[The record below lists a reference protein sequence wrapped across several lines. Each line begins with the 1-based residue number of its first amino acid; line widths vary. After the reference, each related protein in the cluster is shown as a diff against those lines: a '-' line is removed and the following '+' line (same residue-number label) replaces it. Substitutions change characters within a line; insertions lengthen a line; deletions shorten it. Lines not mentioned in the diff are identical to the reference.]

1 VIFRGTGSAEE
12 LMTGRPIADYG
23 ADVRVRLSGF
33 RRRRIDP
40 ARLDLLVAALLTG
53 AAELEVWLG
62 GGQHRL
68 AAALIAPVITAS
80 VAVRRARPL
89 LVGVGAP
96 VVFALGLAFW
106 SDLQIVAVA
115 VAYFCALYALSVWTP
130 PRRFAAG
137 LALLVAADLA
147 SSAGPRA
154 SLRDSVPFAIVTPP
168 VMLLVRRVVGDR
180 DRRVQLAERER
191 DLAAREAV
199 VEERA
204 RIARELHDVVA
215 HGVSVMVVQAQA
227 GPRLL
232 ADPEQARGVF
242 RAIETTGREA
252 LVELR
257 RLLGVLRGG
266 DDHAATAPQP
276 GLGSLGSLVEQVR
289 EAGLRVDLRIE
300 GEPTE
305 LPPGV
310 DLSAYRIAQ
319 EALTN
324 TLKHAGRAEA
334 EVIVRY
340 DTTVLELEILD
351 NGVGPHERVNGSGH
365 GLVGMRERVALY
377 GGTLEAGSR
386 NGHGFAV
393 RARLPL
399 APETAG

>member
-1 VIFRGTGSAEE
+1 
-12 LMTGRPIADYG
+12 
-23 ADVRVRLSGF
+23 VRARLPAF

-40 ARLDLLVAALLTG
+40 VRLDQLVAALLTVL
-53 AAELEVWLG
+53 AELEVWLG
-62 GGQHRL
+62 GGRHRL
-68 AAALIAPVITAS
+68 AAALIAPVITAA
-80 VAVRRARPL
+80 VAVRRRRPL
-89 LVGVGAP
+89 LVGVAAP
-96 VVFALGLAFW
+96 ILFALGLAFW
-106 SDLQIVAVA
+106 SNLQLAAVA

-130 PRRFAAG
+130 PRRFAGG

-147 SSAGPRA
+147 SSAGPNT
-154 SLRDSVPFAIVTPP
+154 SLRDAVPFAIITPP

-232 ADPEQARGVF
+232 ADPDQARGVF
-242 RAIETTGREA
+242 SAIETTGREA

-266 DDHAATAPQP
+266 DDQADTAPQP
-276 GLGSLGSLVEQVR
+276 GLDALAALVEQVR
-289 EAGLRVDLRIE
+289 EAGLLVDLRIE
-300 GEPTE
+300 GDRTE

-310 DLSAYRIAQ
+310 DLSAYRIVQ

-334 EVIVRY
+334 EVILRY
-340 DTTVLELEILD
+340 DSTVLELEILD
-351 NGVGPHERVNGSGH
+351 NGVGPRTHVNGSGH

-399 APETAG
+399 TAETAG